1 MLNIIKRRLYQM
13 KPRFFGP
20 NKRQEVFGT
29 TFLHVPEICPAGSS
43 WPGVILCV
51 DHTQHLKM

>member
-1 MLNIIKRRLYQM
+1 M